1 MFLITDI
8 EQYDYCVGRGI
19 EPLLDTKNFQIEI
32 SLRVEIQKKL
42 FGHCEIGRGDIPAAN
57 QRFFKW
63 VWNHKPHYCEECL
76 RPLNKFAA
84 IYCSHILSR
93 GAHPEMAHDARNI
106 NILCPEHHC
115 TWEHATTRKA
125 MRIYSKNMRM
135 IETLTKEY
143 SQLKLKQ

>member
-19 EPLLDTKNFQIEI
+19 EPLLDTNNFQIEI

-42 FGHCEIGRGDIPAAN
+42 FGQCEIGRGDIPAAN

-63 VWNHKPHYCEECL
+63 VWQHKPHYCEECL

-84 IYCSHILSR
+84 IYCSHILTR

-115 TWEHATTRKA
+115 TWESATTRKA

-135 IETLTKEY
+135 IETLKNEY
-143 SQLKLKQ
+143 SQLKN

>member
-19 EPLLDTKNFQIEI
+19 EPLIDTKNFQIEI

-76 RPLNKFAA
+76 RPLNRFAA

-93 GAHPEMAHDARNI
+93 GAHPELSHDVRNI
-106 NILCPEHHC
+106 NILCAQHHNQY
-115 TWEHATTRKA
+115 EFGDREK
-125 MRIYSKNMRM
+125 MRIFAKNQQT
-135 IETLTKEY
+135 IEKLKFEY
-143 SQLKLKQ
+143 SQL

>member
-115 TWEHATTRKA
+115 PWEHATTRKA

>member
-19 EPLLDTKNFQIEI
+19 EPLLDTNNFQIEI

-63 VWNHKPHYCEECL
+63 VWEHKPHYCEECL

-84 IYCSHILSR
+84 IYCSHILTR

-115 TWEHATTRKA
+115 TWESATTRKA
-125 MRIYSKNMRM
+125 MRIFEKNKKT
-135 IETLTKEY
+135 IERLKFEY
-143 SQLKLKQ
+143 SQL

>member
-1 MFLITDI
+1 MFLITDN

-19 EPLLDTKNFQIEI
+19 EPLLDTNNFQIEI

-57 QRFFKW
+57 GRFFRW

-76 RPLNKFAA
+76 RPLNRFAA